1 MPIIESLMTAIP
13 SIVGMGIDLLN
24 ERHQDKRQRQ
34 QQQALTQIQ
43 ENANNSLADRQAER
57 NYEYWKQ
64 TGVAG

>member
-1 MPIIESLMTAIP
+1 MPIIESLIGAIP
-13 SIVGMGIDLLN
+13 AIAGMGIGLLN
-24 ERHQDKRQRQ
+24 ERHQDKRQQQ

-43 ENANNSLADRQAER
+43 ENANNRLADRQAER